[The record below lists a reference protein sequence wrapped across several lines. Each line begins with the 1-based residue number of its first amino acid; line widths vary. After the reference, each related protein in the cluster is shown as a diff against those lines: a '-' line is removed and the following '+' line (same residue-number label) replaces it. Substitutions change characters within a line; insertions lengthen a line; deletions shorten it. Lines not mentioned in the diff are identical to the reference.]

1 VLLPTVVAL
10 LGKESLML
18 VLTRHAGE
26 KIVLPGLGITIQVLA
41 VKRGG
46 VRIGVD
52 APPEV
57 PVLREELADARRS
70 FAPPLGQRSARELC
84 PV

>member
-1 VLLPTVVAL
+1 
-10 LGKESLML
+10 ML

-26 KIVLPGLGITIQVLA
+26 RIILPGLRITIQVLA

-57 PVLREELADARRS
+57 PVLREEIADACRS
-70 FAPPLGQRSARELC
+70 FALPLGHGSARELC
-84 PV
+84 TA